1 MNSGLLIRRHKFS
14 SNERIK
20 AGNMVRCA
28 LSRNKHHKAGTVV
41 PIYSI
46 VGMLILHS
54 KNLLGL

>member
-46 VGMLILHS
+46 VGIYS